1 MKVRYLLSTNSGFGG
16 VNAALILQPG
26 GGIMDAYLTGIGWV
40 TGAGFGWGSQ
50 GGEFS
55 LADRP
60 LPALTRK
67 EVFPEPNQRFGRMSD
82 YAKLGLAA
90 IAFALRDAGLESWSA
105 KRPIGV
111 VVSTRLGCLAT
122 DLEYHRTVLLQG
134 GGLASPNLFAY
145 TLANCF
151 LGDAAIQFGL
161 SGSAIAI
168 NATNA
173 DGLDALRLALEDL
186 ALGEA
191 PTMLA
196 GICDLPVPERVG
208 WLRYPP
214 ARRPLSRPFRHPA
227 RRQRLRNHD
236 PYRDGSL
243 LHNGSATSSFLNWS
257 RPPWRGGWHFNQR
270 INITLDAPTGAQ
282 GKSP

>member
-1 MKVRYLLSTNSGFGG
+1 
-16 VNAALILQPG
+16 
-26 GGIMDAYLTGIGWV
+26 MDAYLLGIGWV

-50 GGEFS
+50 GGDCIF
-55 LADRP
+55 ADRP

-90 IAFALRDAGLESWSA
+90 LAFALRDAGLESWSC

-111 VVSTRLGCLAT
+111 AVATRLGCLAT
-122 DLEYHRTVLLQG
+122 DLEYHQTVLLQG

-168 NATNA
+168 NETRA
-173 DGLDALRLALEDL
+173 DGLGALRLALEDL

-191 PTMLA
+191 GTMLA
-196 GICDLPVPERVG
+196 GICDLPVPEALAGCVTLSPG
-208 WLRYPP
+208 ALFLLLSAAPP
-214 ARRPLSRPFRHPA
+214 VAPGAYGTVTLA
-227 RRQRLRNHD
+227 A
-236 PYRDGSL
+236 DGTI
-243 LHNGSATSSFLNWS
+243 LHNGC
-257 RPPWRGGWHFNQR
+257 
-270 INITLDAPTGAQ
+270 APASLFELVQGALA
-282 GKSP
+282 GRTTKCRSC